1 MCGAQGRAGT
11 GQGKAKEVRV
21 SSKWVVC
28 GGGGLLEGRTPEDT
42 QSPAQKTHPGRGH
55 LETTGKLRIRAG
67 NRKISMTF
75 LIGGDD
81 MVAFVTDGW
90 MDRWIDFRIKI

>member
-1 MCGAQGRAGT
+1 
-11 GQGKAKEVRV
+11 
-21 SSKWVVC
+21 
-28 GGGGLLEGRTPEDT
+28 
-42 QSPAQKTHPGRGH
+42 
-55 LETTGKLRIRAG
+55 
-67 NRKISMTF
+67 MTF